1 MLHKRDS
8 LQTKEHS
15 TVCHA
20 PAMQVQMLLNP
31 VADSAKE
38 VATVSDTRAMQV
50 QMLLN
55 PASSRLEVAL
65 NSVVDQSDQH

>member
-1 MLHKRDS
+1 
-8 LQTKEHS
+8 
-15 TVCHA
+15 
-20 PAMQVQMLLNP
+20 MQVQMLLNP